1 MGHDVFVVA
10 DQELSE
16 ERRALGW
23 PVPKFGAARVLVTR
37 DQIAISDVI
46 KDLGKDTIHVVV
58 GVRDSVN
65 GYTALKTCI
74 RQGVRIGFMS
84 EAAQWHGLLGH
95 VRRMVHVK
103 DRLRFG
109 GRFDFVLAMGQ
120 NGVDWFRSC
129 GYPSEKLF
137 LYGYAAEDPGVP
149 LPSQGSEHVRPS
161 EVVFIGRFLRCKGV
175 PLLLRALSECADLDW
190 HLTFIGDGP
199 QNIPWQEM
207 ASGLAVG
214 HRVQFRAPLPHA
226 EAMRLLADADLL
238 VLPSETPE
246 GWGVVVNEALMLGV
260 PVVCT
265 TVCGAKDLVC
275 NDWLGSVVANGS
287 VDALR
292 AALRRWISSSTR
304 DDMARSRIR
313 SWSDH
318 ISGERMAQYLVD
330 VLCHVYGRARRP
342 RPPWSELESD
352 SVSRCQS
359 GLCQTG

>member
-1 MGHDVFVVA
+1 MNMRMVFWLRMLSFHQSATIRALASMGHDVFVVA

-137 LYGYAAEDPGVP
+137 LYGYAA
-149 LPSQGSEHVRPS
+149 
-161 EVVFIGRFLRCKGV
+161 
-175 PLLLRALSECADLDW
+175 
-190 HLTFIGDGP
+190 
-199 QNIPWQEM
+199 
-207 ASGLAVG
+207 
-214 HRVQFRAPLPHA
+214 
-226 EAMRLLADADLL
+226 
-238 VLPSETPE
+238 
-246 GWGVVVNEALMLGV
+246 
-260 PVVCT
+260 
-265 TVCGAKDLVC
+265 
-275 NDWLGSVVANGS
+275 
-287 VDALR
+287 
-292 AALRRWISSSTR
+292 
-304 DDMARSRIR
+304 
-313 SWSDH
+313 
-318 ISGERMAQYLVD
+318 
-330 VLCHVYGRARRP
+330 
-342 RPPWSELESD
+342 
-352 SVSRCQS
+352 
-359 GLCQTG
+359 